1 MWYHLIAPKLSL
13 KNPSALFWSSF
24 ESAGPKFS
32 GLLPVDAICSFNQK
46 PCLIPMSGLEYC
58 RVRDNGFERVLRQT
72 R

>member
-58 RVRDNGFERVLRQT
+58 RVRQWF
-72 R
+72 

>member
-1 MWYHLIAPKLSL
+1 
-13 KNPSALFWSSF
+13 
-24 ESAGPKFS
+24 
-32 GLLPVDAICSFNQK
+32 LLPVDAICSFNQK